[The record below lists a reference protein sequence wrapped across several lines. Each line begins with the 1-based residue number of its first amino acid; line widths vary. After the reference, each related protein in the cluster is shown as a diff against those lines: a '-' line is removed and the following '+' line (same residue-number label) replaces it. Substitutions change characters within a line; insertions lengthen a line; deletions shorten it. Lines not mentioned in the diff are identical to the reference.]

1 MTSTGNR
8 LNDDFDSVAD
18 DDVDNDDD
26 STTGDNLKDDGFC
39 RDGRQ
44 Q

>member
-8 LNDDFDSVAD
+8 LNDDFNSVVD
-18 DDVDNDDD
+18 DNVDNNDE
-26 STTGDNLKDDGFC
+26 STTGDEIDNDGFC
-39 RDGRQ
+39 CDGRQ